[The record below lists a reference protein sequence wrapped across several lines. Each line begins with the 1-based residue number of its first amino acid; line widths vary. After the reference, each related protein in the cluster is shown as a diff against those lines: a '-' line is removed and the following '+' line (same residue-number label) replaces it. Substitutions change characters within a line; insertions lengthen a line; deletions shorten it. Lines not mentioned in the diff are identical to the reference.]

1 MNKPKSPFTRL
12 NSAPYL
18 LTRRCSRELLLELLH
33 TNASTS
39 PHLASSSSMPILRR
53 SQSGKVSARQVRPYA
68 GLSSTDNNSR
78 MNLSGPNAEFDSTL
92 AVIISNLSS
101 STTPASAATSGTT
114 CTTSANNNTPTP
126 LPQHK
131 PNPKPAPVHYDAKAN
146 IKYKNEA
153 GRAAVLAVSKTVHY
167 DFGQLNNI
175 CNVTLPIEE
184 LDALAENPDIEWVD
198 RNGAVFFMQP
208 YRSSK

>member
-1 MNKPKSPFTRL
+1 MPHL
-12 NSAPYL
+12 A
-18 LTRRCSRELLLELLH
+18 RRCSRELRGLLR

-39 PHLASSSSMPILRR
+39 PHLASSSSMPILLR
-53 SQSGKVSARQVRPYA
+53 SRSGKVSARQTRRYA
-68 GLSSTDNNSR
+68 GLSSTDNSSR
-78 MNLSGPNAEFDSTL
+78 MNLPGPNAEFEATL
-92 AVIISNLSS
+92 AVIISNISS
-101 STTPASAATSGTT
+101 SKRRSVPATR
-114 CTTSANNNTPTP
+114 TTSAAVATSSRSTSRPSSTNNTPTP
-126 LPQHK
+126 LPTQK
-131 PNPKPAPVHYDAKAN
+131 PKPVSRHFEAKAN

-175 CNVTLPIEE
+175 CNVTLPVEE

-208 YRSSK
+208 Y